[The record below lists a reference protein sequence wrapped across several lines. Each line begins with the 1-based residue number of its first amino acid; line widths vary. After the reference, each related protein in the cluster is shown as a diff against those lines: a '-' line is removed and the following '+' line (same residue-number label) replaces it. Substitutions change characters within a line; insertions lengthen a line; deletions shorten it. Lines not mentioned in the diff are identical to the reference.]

1 MLKGGYYIEI
11 DGVKTTILL
20 LFRDGGWFADHFEKT
35 VKMSTYLL
43 AFILCDFTYKEAY
56 TTKGTRVCTKSEVY
70 AKARSSSVIL

>member
-20 LFRDGGWFADHFEKT
+20 LLRDGGWFADHFEKT

-43 AFILCDFTYKEAY
+43 AFIVYDFTYKEA
-56 TTKGTRVCTKSEVY
+56 TRVCTKSEVY
-70 AKARSSSVIL
+70 AKARPSSVIL